1 MNNKKTTRKVA
12 AIAAKVLND
21 NNSSK
26 IKKELAGSALSQYN
40 STNQTGSVLESK
52 ASMVMNST
60 KYSEE
65 TKTLAASVLSQ
76 SNKKR

>member
-52 ASMVMNST
+52 VGILIYQIFYFT
-60 KYSEE
+60 
-65 TKTLAASVLSQ
+65 
-76 SNKKR
+76 